1 MPQAPDAPK
10 DAMCESRDQP
20 GELYRKFSRLEWIV
34 QRLPLNPNSWVQ
46 ADVDLQ
52 TTSSLYGR
60 MMQQPRLRVCACSQG
75 GRASCATVEDGW
87 Q

>member
-10 DAMCESRDQP
+10 DAMCESGKQP
-20 GELYRKFSRLEWIV
+20 GELFYRKFSRLEWIV

-46 ADVDLQ
+46 ADVDTQ
-52 TTSSLYGR
+52 TPSSLYGR
-60 MMQQPRLRVCACSQG
+60 MMQQPRLRVRLFSG
-75 GRASCATVEDGW
+75 GRTSCATVEDGW